1 MQAEYKVNLVKELPH
16 QQKPVNRSPRLGGF
30 GLPEDDLIYQMVRDQ
45 LADEDRSHHRR
56 RSSRYDRDE

>member
-16 QQKPVNRSPRLGGF
+16 QQRPVERSPRIGGF

-45 LADEDRSHHRR
+45 MNEEDRPHSRR
-56 RSSRYDRDE
+56 RSSRYRDE